1 MTKILFET
9 KKAQQKLV
17 SLQKRSLKQK
27 MFDLTKKAKLF
38 FVSNTLL
45 IFVSIFCKG
54 QVYSL
59 KQKM

>member
-27 MFDLTKKAKLF
+27 MFDK
-38 FVSNTLL
+38 NTLL